1 MNKEQ
6 EKIFAFYKEFW
17 SWKAENIGMWIGAG
31 ILEVL
36 FAIFMMIPYAE
47 MQSDMGMIVLPMLM
61 GLGGGAMYIAPYI
74 TFREGTDTVS
84 IYEKIK
90 YLPIDYREV
99 KKLRVKKLVLFV
111 AKVFAVIMAFKLFF
125 GTFGFEMIQ
134 SMDILYTVL
143 VGFVWPIVSNLPY
156 VWFSK

>member
-36 FAIFMMIPYAE
+36 FAIFMMIPYTE
-47 MQSDMGMIVLPMLM
+47 MQRDMGMIALPMLF
-61 GLGGGAMYIAPYI
+61 GFGGGAMYIAPYI
-74 TFREGTDTVS
+74 TFREGMDTVS

-111 AKVFAVIMAFKLFF
+111 AKIFAVIMVFKLFF
-125 GTFGFEMIQ
+125 GTFGFEMIR
-134 SMDILYTVL
+134 SMDVLYTIL
-143 VGFVWPIVSNLPY
+143 VGFVWPILTNLPFAY
-156 VWFSK
+156 FSK

>member
-17 SWKAENIGMWIGAG
+17 SWNAENIGMWIGAG

-47 MQSDMGMIVLPMLM
+47 MQSDMGMVVLPMLM
-61 GLGGGAMYIAPYI
+61 GFGGGAMYIAPYI

-99 KKLRVKKLVLFV
+99 KRLRLKKLIQFV
-111 AKVFAVIMAFKLFF
+111 AKIFVVILVFKLFF
-125 GTFGFEMIQ
+125 STFGMEMIRGV
-134 SMDILYTVL
+134 DILYTIL
-143 VGFVWPIVSNLPY
+143 VGLVWPVLSVFPY

>member
-84 IYEKIK
+84 IYGKIK

-111 AKVFAVIMAFKLFF
+111 AKVFAVVFGMHMFFTFF
-125 GTFGFEMIQ
+125 GAGTIRKEDVIYV
-134 SMDILYTVL
+134 IL
-143 VGFVWPIVSNLPY
+143 VGFVWPIVGNLPFAY
-156 VWFSK
+156 FSK

>member
-6 EKIFAFYKEFW
+6 EKIFSFYKEFW

-31 ILEVL
+31 ILEFL
-36 FAIFMMIPYAE
+36 FGIFMMIPYAE

-61 GLGGGAMYIAPYI
+61 GFGGGAMYIAPYI
-74 TFREGTDTVS
+74 TFREGQDTVS

-111 AKVFAVIMAFKLFF
+111 AKIFAVILAFKLFF
-125 GTFGFEMIQ
+125 STYGTEWIR
-134 SMDILYTVL
+134 SIDIIYTIL
-143 VGFVWPIVSNLPY
+143 VGLVWPIVSNLPY
-156 VWFSK
+156 AWFSK

>member
-6 EKIFAFYKEFW
+6 EKIFVFYKEFW
-17 SWKAENIGMWIGAG
+17 SWKAENIGMWVGAG

-47 MQSDMGMIVLPMLM
+47 MQSDMGMVVLPMLM
-61 GLGGGAMYIAPYI
+61 GFGGGAMYISPYI

-90 YLPIDYREV
+90 Y
-99 KKLRVKKLVLFV
+99 K
-111 AKVFAVIMAFKLFF
+111 
-125 GTFGFEMIQ
+125 Q
-134 SMDILYTVL
+134 SM
-143 VGFVWPIVSNLPY
+143 S
-156 VWFSK
+156 

>member
-1 MNKEQ
+1 MNREQ

-17 SWKAENIGMWIGAG
+17 SWKADNIGMWIGAG

-36 FAIFMMIPYAE
+36 FGIFMMIPYAE
-47 MQSDMGMIVLPMLM
+47 MQSDMGMVVLPMLM
-61 GLGGGAMYIAPYI
+61 GFAGCAMYIAPYI
-74 TFREGTDTVS
+74 SFREGTETVS

-99 KKLRVKKLVLFV
+99 KKLRLKKLMQFV
-111 AKVFAVIMAFKLFF
+111 SKIFVIIFVCQMFF
-125 GTFGFEMIQ
+125 TYFGVGVIRVEDVI
-134 SMDILYTVL
+134 YVVL
-143 VGFVWPIVSNLPY
+143 VGLVWPIISAFPY

>member
-111 AKVFAVIMAFKLFF
+111 AKVFVVIMAFKLFF

-143 VGFVWPIVSNLPY
+143 VGFVWPIVGNLPY

>member
-36 FAIFMMIPYAE
+36 FVIFMMIPYAE
-47 MQSDMGMIVLPMLM
+47 MQSDMGMVVLPMLM

-74 TFREGTDTVS
+74 TFREGADTVS

-99 KKLRVKKLVLFV
+99 KKLRLKKLIQFV
-111 AKVFAVIMAFKLFF
+111 AKIFVVIFVCQMFFTFF
-125 GTFGFEMIQ
+125 GVGAIRGE
-134 SMDILYTVL
+134 DILYVVL
-143 VGFVWPIVSNLPY
+143 IGFVWPIISNFPY

>member
-1 MNKEQ
+1 MNREQ

-17 SWKAENIGMWIGAG
+17 SWKADNVGMWIGAG

-36 FAIFMMIPYAE
+36 FGIFMMIPYSE
-47 MQSDMGMIVLPMLM
+47 MQSDMGFVALPMIM
-61 GLGGGAMYIAPYI
+61 GFGGAAMYIAPYI
-74 TFREGTDTVS
+74 SFREGQDTVS

-99 KKLRVKKLVLFV
+99 KKLRLKKLIQFVGKIFVVIFGCQMFFTYFGVGTIRVEDAIYAVL
-111 AKVFAVIMAFKLFF
+111 L
-125 GTFGFEMIQ
+125 G
-134 SMDILYTVL
+134 L
-143 VGFVWPIVSNLPY
+143 VWPIISAFPY

>member
-47 MQSDMGMIVLPMLM
+47 IQNDTGMIVLPMLM

>member
-1 MNKEQ
+1 MSKEQ

-36 FAIFMMIPYAE
+36 FSIFMMIPYSE
-47 MQSDMGMIVLPMLM
+47 MQSDMGFVVLPMMM
-61 GLGGGAMYIAPYI
+61 GFGGAAMYIAPYI
-74 TFREGTDTVS
+74 TFREGQETVS

-90 YLPIDYREV
+90 YLPIDYQEV
-99 KKLRVKKLVLFV
+99 KKLRVKKLVQFV
-111 AKVFAVIMAFKLFF
+111 ARGFAVILVFKLFF
-125 GTFGFEMIQ
+125 STFGTEMIR
-134 SMDILYTVL
+134 SIDILYTIL
-143 VGFVWPIVSNLPY
+143 VGLVWPIISTFPC

>member
-6 EKIFAFYKEFW
+6 EKIVAFYKEFW

-31 ILEVL
+31 ILEFL
-36 FAIFMMIPYAE
+36 FGIFMMIPYAE
-47 MQSDMGMIVLPMLM
+47 IQSDMGMIVLPMLM
-61 GLGGGAMYIAPYI
+61 GFGGGAMYIAPYI

-99 KKLRVKKLVLFV
+99 KRLRVKKLVLF
-111 AKVFAVIMAFKLFF
+111 ALKVFAVIMVFKLFF
-125 GTFGFEMIQ
+125 GTFGVEKIR
-134 SMDILYTVL
+134 SMDILYTTL
-143 VGFVWPIVSNLPY
+143 VGLVWPIVSNLPY
-156 VWFSK
+156 AYLSK

>member
-17 SWKAENIGMWIGAG
+17 SWKAENVGMWIGAG

-36 FAIFMMIPYAE
+36 FGIFMMIPYAE
-47 MQSDMGMIVLPMLM
+47 MKSDMGFIVLPMMM
-61 GLGGGAMYIAPYI
+61 GFGGAAMYIAPYM

-99 KKLRVKKLVLFV
+99 KKLRLKKMIQFV
-111 AKVFAVIMAFKLFF
+111 AKIFVII
-125 GTFGFEMIQ
+125 FGFYMFFTYFGVGAIRLEDVI
-134 SMDILYTVL
+134 YVAL
-143 VGFVWPIVSNLPY
+143 VGLVWPVVSTFPY

>member
-6 EKIFAFYKEFW
+6 EKIFVFYKEFW

-36 FAIFMMIPYAE
+36 FGIFMMIPYSE
-47 MQSDMGMIVLPMLM
+47 MQSDMGFVVLPMIM
-61 GLGGGAMYIAPYI
+61 GFGGAAMYIAPYI
-74 TFREGTDTVS
+74 SFREGTETVS

-99 KKLRVKKLVLFV
+99 KKLRLKKLMQFV
-111 AKVFAVIMAFKLFF
+111 AKIFVVIFVFKLFF
-125 GTFGFEMIQ
+125 STFGTEMIR
-134 SMDILYTVL
+134 SIDILYTIL
-143 VGFVWPIVSNLPY
+143 MGLVWPIVSAFPY
-156 VWFSK
+156 AWFSK